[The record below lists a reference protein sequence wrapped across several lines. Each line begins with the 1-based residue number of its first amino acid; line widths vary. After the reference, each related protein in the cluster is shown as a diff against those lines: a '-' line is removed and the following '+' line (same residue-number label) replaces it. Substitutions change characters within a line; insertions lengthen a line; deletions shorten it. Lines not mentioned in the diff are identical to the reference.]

1 MKLST
6 ALLATALGVGGV
18 LAVST
23 TTRTT
28 PGITF
33 SNRLLPA
40 KDGRVVRSTVVP
52 KSTWRGGQTWTI
64 TITHGGGL
72 PVESLTVRAPAMRQY
87 QFVDSVFAPF
97 PTCVPYRVTV
107 KPDTVLT
114 ATGRVST
121 RRDSLTARLS
131 LCRPYTVAEAADF
144 DSFPPHT
151 ANLFYCHPGDSLRL
165 RGVWVHS
172 DSIVM
177 VVGDSLQ
184 IAVIDT
190 NRYTGWA
197 RVQGGVVCR

>member
-1 MKLST
+1 MKLAT

-64 TITHGGGL
+64 TIAHVGGL
-72 PVESLTVRAPAMRQY
+72 PVESLTVRAPAMRKY

-107 KPDTVLT
+107 VPDTVLT

-131 LCRPYTVAEAADF
+131 LCRPYTVAEAAEI
-144 DSFPPHT
+144 DSYPPRT
-151 ANLFYCHPGDSLRL
+151 AHIHACSNGRWVRDS
-165 RGVWVHS
+165 GG
-172 DSIVM
+172 IVIA
-177 VVGDSLQ
+177 VGDSVRL
-184 IAVIDT
+184 AVIDT
-190 NRYTGWA
+190 NRYNGTWRIHGGA
-197 RVQGGVVCR
+197 RCPE

>member
-64 TITHGGGL
+64 TIAHIGGL
-72 PVESLTVRAPAMRQY
+72 SVESLTVRAPAMGKY
-87 QFVDSVFAPF
+87 VFADSIFAPF

-107 KPDTVLT
+107 RPDTVLT

-131 LCRPYTVAEAADF
+131 LCRPYTVAEAAAL
-144 DSFPPHT
+144 DSFPGSTGRLHT
-151 ANLFYCHPGDSLRL
+151 CRSGQWVRDSAP
-165 RGVWVHS
+165 VFA
-172 DSIVM
+172 
-177 VVGDSLQ
+177 VGDALQ
-184 IAVIDT
+184 LAVLDT
-190 NRYTGWA
+190 NRYTGKV
-197 RVQGGVVCR
+197 RVQGGVPCPP